1 MPYLLYCLFAG
12 QSPPPLPAL
21 PGVGGGEVEVV
32 GLGDMGAAVSWM
44 DAPSPAPPVADLLDY
59 GKVVEAFHE
68 QRTVIPLRYGCL
80 CRDRNQ
86 VATLLEAGRGRF
98 VPLLAE
104 LAGCV
109 EMGIRAL
116 LPREAE
122 AQYGSRPKDPPSR
135 AQCASRAKASAH
147 PGSAYLSARLGERQP
162 EARAVRKEDDLP
174 ARCRS
179 ALDGLFVRSICEGP
193 VKEQGAGG
201 DHHALLSLYFLVP
214 RPKVSAFREAFA
226 AFSQQES
233 AKMMLSGPWPPYNFA
248 APAQCDRR

>member
-12 QSPPPLPAL
+12 QSPPPLPTP
-21 PGVGGGEVEVV
+21 PGVGGGEVEVI
-32 GLGDMGAAVSWM
+32 GLGNMGAAVSWM
-44 DAPSPAPPVADLLDY
+44 DTPSPAPPVADLLDY

-86 VATLLEAGRGRF
+86 VTTLLEAGRGRF
-98 VPLLAE
+98 EPLLAE

-116 LPREAE
+116 LPRGAE
-122 AQYGSRPKDPPSR
+122 AQDGSSPKDPPSR
-135 AQCASRAKASAH
+135 AQCAARAKASAH

-162 EARAVRKEDDLP
+162 EAQAGREEDDLP

-179 ALDGLFVRSICEGP
+179 ALDGLFVRSIREGP
-193 VKEQGAGG
+193 VNDQGIGT
-201 DHHALLSLYFLVP
+201 DHSALLSLYYLVP
-214 RPKVSAFREAFA
+214 RPKVSAFREAFTA
-226 AFSQQES
+226 LSHKES
-233 AKMMLSGPWPPYNFA
+233 AKIMLSGPWPPYNFA